1 MNYCKDCKHFERYP
15 GKDNESVIRY
25 STCNRQNT
33 TLQDPVIGEHKIRIY
48 DEYAYYEREKDDR
61 CGPDAKYFER
71 KKWLFIF

>member
-1 MNYCKDCKHFERYP
+1 MKYCKDCKHFERYP
-15 GKDNESVIRY
+15 GNGKESVIMY

-33 TLQDPVIGEHKIRIY
+33 IVQDPVIGKRKIFK
-48 DEYAYYEREKDDR
+48 DEYAFYEREKDDR